1 VDMNIIFMVSVI
13 ESARVLKTEFFSAR
27 PETRPSEPLIDLKS
41 EVCLAKDEA
50 MVSEPLKPL
59 NSELRS
65 ARLDTIFP
73 TVAVGFLV

>member
-1 VDMNIIFMVSVI
+1 MNIILIVNMI

-27 PETRPSEPLIDLKS
+27 LEARPSEPLIDLKS
-41 EVCLAKDEA
+41 EVRSAKD
-50 MVSEPLKPL
+50 MVIESEPLKPL

-73 TVAVGFLV
+73 MVAVGF

>member
-1 VDMNIIFMVSVI
+1 MI

-27 PETRPSEPLIDLKS
+27 LEARPSEPLIDLKS
-41 EVCLAKDEA
+41 EVRSAKD
-50 MVSEPLKPL
+50 MVIESEPLKPL

-73 TVAVGFLV
+73 MVAVGF